1 MAAGAHARGRTAWVD
16 DRFPET
22 WGERLFVALLV
33 GLPLAGV
40 FAAIVGAVL
49 GPAAGMAGFPFLAA
63 VLGVGLVLFLR
74 PVARPAPVRRQLAP
88 APVAPRR
95 AFEAP
100 PRPVDAAHACPICGT
115 AFTPRR
121 WNQRY
126 CAVECRRRA
135 AGARR
140 RSKAVRDRERL
151 RAV

>member
-40 FAAIVGAVL
+40 FAAIFGAVL
-49 GPAAGMAGFPFLAA
+49 GPAAGMAAFPFLAA

-74 PVARPAPVRRQLAP
+74 PVARPAPVRRR
-88 APVAPRR
+88 V
-95 AFEAP
+95 AP
-100 PRPVDAAHACPICGT
+100 PRLALPPPETGHSCPVCGT

-121 WNQRY
+121 RNQRY
-126 CAVECRRRA
+126 CTVDCRRRA
-135 AGARR
+135 AEVRR
-140 RSKAVRDRERL
+140 KSKAKRDRERL